1 MKIAI
6 LGFGTVGQ
14 GVYKICQ
21 EEKARYRARIGQ
33 DLDVKKVLVRDPDKD
48 RGMDLPIGLLTS
60 DIQEILE
67 DPEIELVVEVTS
79 GKDQAISYIKQVLTS
94 GKHLVSANKVA
105 IAADFK
111 ELQELAAKKQVHL
124 KFEASVAAGIPIL
137 APLVKLLAFNNIYKL
152 HGIINS
158 TTNYVLTEICQGKD
172 LDQVLLAARELG
184 ILEEDPT
191 DDLAGFDARR
201 KLAILAML
209 ILDQEISEADIF
221 SFGISQLDSRDTAI
235 LGALGY
241 EIKLLA
247 EFLKGREGGLTDGE
261 YALSVLPTALKNSK
275 FNRVNG
281 LFNEVALQGSQS
293 GELRFLGAGGSMRP
307 TANSIMTD
315 ILDVL
320 TSKPTYHLLENDS
333 LVDISETRSS
343 AYYIRLPGELLSDR
357 KLVKEVQNVA
367 IEVLSD
373 RDELAVFCRPL
384 KPDQARQLYGQ
395 GAHLVKLGETID

>member
-33 DLDVKKVLVRDPDKD
+33 DLEVKKILVRDPSKD
-48 RGMDLPIGLLTS
+48 RGIDLPKGLLTKNF
-60 DIQEILE
+60 QEILE
-67 DPEIELVVEVTS
+67 DPEIDLVVEVTS
-79 GKDQAISYIKQVLTS
+79 GKDKAISYIEQVLAS

-105 IAADFK
+105 IAAEFK
-111 ELQELAAKKQVHL
+111 KLQELAAKNQVHL
-124 KFEASVAAGIPIL
+124 RFEASVAAGIPIL

-209 ILDQEISEADIF
+209 ILDQEIAERDIF

-235 LGALGY
+235 LGGLGY

-247 EFLKGREGGLTDGE
+247 EFLKGREGGLADGE
-261 YALSVLPTALKNSK
+261 YTLSVLPTALTNSK

-281 LFNEVALQGSQS
+281 LFNEVAILGSQS

-320 TSKPTYHLLENDS
+320 TTQPTYHLLKNTS
-333 LVDISETRSS
+333 LRDVTETRSS
-343 AYYIRLPGELLSDR
+343 AYYIRLPEELL
-357 KLVKEVQNVA
+357 A
-367 IEVLSD
+367 D
-373 RDELAVFCRPL
+373 RDLVAEVKGLATKVLADGSELAVFSQPL
-384 KPDQARQLYGQ
+384 KPDRVRGLYSQ
-395 GAHLVKLGETID
+395 GAHLVKLDPFIN